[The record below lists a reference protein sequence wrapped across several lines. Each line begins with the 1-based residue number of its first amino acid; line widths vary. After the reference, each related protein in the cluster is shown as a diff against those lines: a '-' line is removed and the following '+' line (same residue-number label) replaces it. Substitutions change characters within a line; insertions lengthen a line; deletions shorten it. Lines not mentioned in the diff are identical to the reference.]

1 MLNKLGVCP
10 SSQNSA
16 NFLHLYHSKEHLW
29 HWLLLLFALL
39 AFFGKRVKINIS
51 KILKLINLPEKEGY
65 CLTLSRNG
73 YSRKKLKRIKP
84 IGNFAFKKGFYKR
97 GAPTPWNY
105 KILRRDKQRER
116 EVRTWDFKAEP
127 KYLANKRKH
136 FKAFCEYFGP
146 DPLWVQ
152 IGLIPLNLV
161 ELYYLQQLSVSPSGP
176 FAVIE

>member
-116 EVRTWDFKAEP
+116 ERGMYMRF
-127 KYLANKRKH
+127 
-136 FKAFCEYFGP
+136 
-146 DPLWVQ
+146 
-152 IGLIPLNLV
+152 
-161 ELYYLQQLSVSPSGP
+161 
-176 FAVIE
+176 